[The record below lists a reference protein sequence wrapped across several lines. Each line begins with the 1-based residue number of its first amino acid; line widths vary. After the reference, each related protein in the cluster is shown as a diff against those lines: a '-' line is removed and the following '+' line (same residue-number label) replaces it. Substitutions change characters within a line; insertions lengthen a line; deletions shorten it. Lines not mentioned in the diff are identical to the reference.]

1 MNFVLPGPALAP
13 DQDGLHLG
21 TEGLLPDDA
30 QLQGQARVGRHASAF
45 AVAGKRLECKLYS
58 HNQSDYLRVQSWSGI
73 LDLLDEAGHV
83 LEEEIVKMLLLH
95 VPELEGG
102 LAAAHHPD
110 AVCDRLSEGQGL

>member
-95 VPELEGG
+95 VFELESRF
-102 LAAAHHPD
+102 A
-110 AVCDRLSEGQGL
+110 RLRHDEVI